1 MTVKEPSG
9 DDQSSVILTAKGL
22 PADVS
27 GNVIFY
33 DVTGGQKTLLYKA
46 EAAATV
52 EYTYETD
59 SLLGAKQFE
68 AVYSGNENMKARR
81 QQQPEV
87 MGKHRQLR

>member
-1 MTVKEPSG
+1 M
-9 DDQSSVILTAKGL
+9 
-22 PADVS
+22 
-27 GNVIFY
+27 
-33 DVTGGQKTLLYKA
+33 LYKA

-68 AVYSGNENMKARR
+68 ACIAVMKNMKARR